1 MFDKI
6 LTSLKVGELTV
17 DTRLEKAE
25 FKADETISGKVV
37 LKGGDKDQQVSR
49 IRLTLLEP
57 KEGSDENKDFGESD
71 KVLQMYEIKS
81 EQVVEKAQSVEKPF
95 EFQLANFNLDKET
108 NALVLRTHIT
118 IEDGA
123 DSEDEAE
130 IRIQ

>member
-1 MFDKI
+1 MLDKI
-6 LTSLKVGELTV
+6 LTSIKVGELTV
-17 DTRLEKAE
+17 DTRLEKAD
-25 FKADETISGKVV
+25 FKADETVSGKVI
-37 LKGGDKDQQVSR
+37 LKGGNEDEEVSR

-57 KEGSDENKDFGESD
+57 KEGSSENTDFGESD

-95 EFQLANFNLDKET
+95 EFRLANFDLDKTT

-118 IEDGA
+118 IGDGK
-123 DSEDEAE
+123 DSEDEEE